1 VSSVLEPEGSLLRRF
16 TSLLRGE
23 RPLPAMLRSVGV
35 QVLIVLMNMLT
46 GIITARLLGP
56 DGRGVYAAVTLW
68 PPLLGMLA
76 TAGLNSAVVFRLRR
90 HPEAVGP
97 VSGAALLLGWSYSL
111 VMIII
116 GALVMPAFLTRY
128 SGGTVLFAQVCLVTV
143 ALNATQIVFKQTFA
157 GIGKYWFCN
166 LTHLLPQ
173 LFHLLLLLVIM
184 SATTMTAEYATVAL
198 FASSGLAVLAMLPKF
213 LRTAQP
219 RFTAVVSQARSLSS
233 YSMRAAP
240 TGLVSALLQYSD
252 RLVLVPLLSAAEL
265 GFYAVAF
272 SFSRVIQFVQPAL
285 QSIFLS
291 HMSSQE
297 AVQSKRIHDIATRFL
312 LAALIAGCAVL
323 WLTGEW
329 LLRLAYGAEFATA
342 IWIFRILTIEASLS
356 VLSQITVQLFL
367 SRDRPG
373 LVSSIQSV
381 MLVVSFALLLW
392 LVPRY
397 GGMGAAIALAIAGAL
412 RWLAMLA
419 AMRRVLG
426 FALPRLWLN
435 GEDLRYVRRL
445 LP

>member
-1 VSSVLEPEGSLLRRF
+1 
-16 TSLLRGE
+16 
-23 RPLPAMLRSVGV
+23 
-35 QVLIVLMNMLT
+35 
-46 GIITARLLGP
+46 
-56 DGRGVYAAVTLW
+56 
-68 PPLLGMLA
+68 
-76 TAGLNSAVVFRLRR
+76 
-90 HPEAVGP
+90 
-97 VSGAALLLGWSYSL
+97 
-111 VMIII
+111 
-116 GALVMPAFLTRY
+116 
-128 SGGTVLFAQVCLVTV
+128 
-143 ALNATQIVFKQTFA
+143 
-157 GIGKYWFCN
+157 
-166 LTHLLPQ
+166 
-173 LFHLLLLLVIM
+173 
-184 SATTMTAEYATVAL
+184 MTAEYATVAL

-213 LRTAQP
+213 LRAAQP

-252 RLVLVPLLSAAEL
+252 RLVLVPMLSAAEL

-297 AVQSKRIHDIATRFL
+297 AEQSKRIHDIATRFL
-312 LAALIAGCAVL
+312 LAALIVGCAVL
-323 WLTGEW
+323 WVTGEW

-342 IWIFRILTIEASLS
+342 IGIFRILTIEASLS

-381 MLVVSFALLLW
+381 MLVVSFGLLLW
-392 LVPRY
+392 LVPLY
-397 GGMGAAIALAIAGAL
+397 GGMGAAIALAIAGGL
-412 RWLAMLA
+412 RWIAMLA